1 MVYEERMRMMAN
13 KTSLLL
19 SMELMI
25 LAILKEKDC
34 YGWELMRIIE
44 RDTEKM
50 FVPKMGSIYPV
61 LYDLLDHGYITSYEI
76 FIKTKARIY
85 YHLEPLGEQYFKE
98 ELEKYTKLVKMIS
111 AVIYRNEKEDN
122 QKAEG

>member
-50 FVPKMGSIYPV
+50 FVPKMGSI
-61 LYDLLDHGYITSYEI
+61 
-76 FIKTKARIY
+76 
-85 YHLEPLGEQYFKE
+85 
-98 ELEKYTKLVKMIS
+98 
-111 AVIYRNEKEDN
+111 
-122 QKAEG
+122 